1 MWRITRRVLSK
12 SLDDA
17 IFGQSAQAAFFSVLS
32 LPPLL
37 LALLGSLAY
46 IAPLFGPNTLPAIE
60 ERMVSMAHSFLS
72 PSVVDEIIKP
82 TIAVIDKGARREV
95 LSLGFL
101 ISLVAGSSAI
111 LSYVD
116 AVVRAHGQARLRH
129 PLRQQLFALLLY
141 LVVLVFVIVAAPLVA
156 LGPRKNRRIHPGRLA
171 RAAGLRLLPGV
182 GRRPVDRGDD
192 PVPGGAAQTA
202 AVPSAD
208 LGLDAR
214 DGGLRNRHH
223 RPARLLDLD
232 HRHRVHVWRAGHA
245 DRVSAVRILRR
256 FRHHAGRRA
265 ERRHTGRVA
274 GVSQRS
280 RSIAQPAAVPHS
292 HRQAGVMRSPAT
304 REVSVPQDPMH

>member
-1 MWRITRRVLSK
+1 MSGRAPIPSRQHIWRITRRVLSK
-12 SLDDA
+12 SLNDA

-32 LPPLL
+32 LSPLL

-60 ERMVSMAHSFLS
+60 ERMVSMAHSFFS

-82 TIAVIDKGARREV
+82 TIAIIDKGARRDV

-116 AVVRAHGQARLRH
+116 AVVRAHGQTRLRH
-129 PLRQQLFALLLY
+129 PLRQQLFALLVY
-141 LVVLVFVIVAAPLVA
+141 LVVLVFVIVTAPLVA
-156 LGPRKNRRIHPGRLA
+156 LGPRKIAEFIPDGWRELLGFGSYPVLVLVLMIAVTLLYRVALPKPLPSRRLIW
-171 RAAGLRLLPGV
+171 
-182 GRRPVDRGDD
+182 
-192 PVPGGAAQTA
+192 
-202 AVPSAD
+202 
-208 LGLDAR
+208 GLDAR

-223 RPARLLDLD
+223 RPTRLPGLD
-232 HRHRVHVWRAGHA
+232 HQHRLHVWRAGHA

-265 ERRHTGRVA
+265 QCRHTGRVA
-274 GVSQRS
+274 GAYRPCPSV
-280 RSIAQPAAVPHS
+280 AQPAEVPHPG
-292 HRQAGVMRSPAT
+292 RQRG
-304 REVSVPQDPMH
+304 